1 MQGFVSKMYPL
12 ENSPLLRDKGKTGV
26 IETGGGGN
34 TSFESH
40 SVTTTL
46 DEPKKPTTKKGEQ
59 TPTKTC
65 LAKNATTR
73 RSNESPS
80 VHCDSYLLIIYF
92 INPINSF
99 HITYVYYNLPRK
111 KEILTS
117 FLVFSPYIFTHAP
130 LNYKEKNLIKICR
143 ANFRRKKEGVFAF
156 NTGHYKLFV
165 CHPSRRD
172 PPRPRLSSSS

>member
-1 MQGFVSKMYPL
+1 MYIYVL
-12 ENSPLLRDKGKTGV
+12 YQKVKR
-26 IETGGGGN
+26 
-34 TSFESH
+34 
-40 SVTTTL
+40 
-46 DEPKKPTTKKGEQ
+46 
-59 TPTKTC
+59 
-65 LAKNATTR
+65 
-73 RSNESPS
+73 S

-156 NTGHYKLFV
+156 NTGHHKLLFATHLDGIRPAQGSLPLARQCGSRKGNSHQDV
-165 CHPSRRD
+165 VGNAAILLCFPLTFLGPSLVSM
-172 PPRPRLSSSS
+172 LSSFMCAVTCKSLTLSIINIRR